1 MARVPHLASAY
12 ISSHANWQL
21 IVYGACRGMQR
32 FFRQLRRVVQPGWV
46 PPGRDDP
53 GAFRQFLG
61 SRAAFVAQKTVMDY
75 CGVKLGVNWQKA
87 QGEPGFAAALGACR
101 WAVFYPAAADLTLAA
116 ARWLLPHA
124 QPMPLAAA
132 MARLGEAALREAGAA
147 GGPEALENAAL
158 ALRARLLAL
167 PDEPPVGPATMA
179 LAAAQPLLDT
189 LPIHP
194 DQRKG
199 ERVAILGGLR
209 MNLVAM
215 CQDMERAF
223 DPAPL
228 AARIVRG

>member
-1 MARVPHLASAY
+1 MRY
-12 ISSHANWQL
+12 ISGDANWQL
-21 IVYGACRGMQR
+21 IVYGACRAMQR
-32 FFRQLRRVVQPGWV
+32 FLRQLRRIAQPGWV

-53 GAFRQFLG
+53 DALRLFLG

-87 QGEPGFAAALGACR
+87 QGEPAFLAALGACR

-116 ARWLLPHA
+116 GRWLLPHA
-124 QPMPLAAA
+124 PAAAPLAAA

-147 GGPEALENAAL
+147 GDPVALENAAL

-167 PDEPPVGPATMA
+167 PDDPPAGPATMA

-194 DQRKG
+194 DHRKG
-199 ERVAILGGLR
+199 ERLAILGGLR

-215 CQDMERAF
+215 CQDMERTF
-223 DPAPL
+223 DAAPL
-228 AARIVRG
+228 ARRLVAD